1 MFRMV
6 EVRRYIKE
14 VAVVPTFWLVASRTF
29 SWNCRYS
36 PGKNKILE
44 QSAMFDFL
52 DLVLFVLI
60 ILL

>member
-1 MFRMV
+1 M
-6 EVRRYIKE
+6 YQGGGSGANI
-14 VAVVPTFWLVASRTF
+14 LV